1 MNIMR
6 KIKLLAFLIAVA
18 ASFILPAAAQQNPS
32 RCVSKITDA
41 LERLGQQNEF
51 DFLKARE
58 IMNDFHYGTVQ
69 AAVSDPAKATA
80 FKRVFTSLSQFC
92 DLAGANLSAKGMRG
106 YTKLTSGIINVGK
119 DNTDIL
125 IDVFGG
131 KNAFD
136 AAGFDKVMTHLDGNG
151 QWLKKNGKYTGRWE
165 SPAGLIYVENL
176 SVGNQGHSLMHLYK
190 HTVRNFGGRP
200 DADHSVFSV
209 PREDL
214 LDLIDEAWQN
224 LNKVHPPK
232 PDGSGPD
239 IQAYVVDMG
248 RVIGTNSETVIR
260 IVRTPDLGNELLTAY
275 PQ

>member
-1 MNIMR
+1 MR
-6 KIKLLAFLIAVA
+6 KIKLIAFLLAVFASLA
-18 ASFILPAAAQQNPS
+18 APAAAQQNSS

-92 DLAGANLSAKGMRG
+92 DLGGANLSAKGMRG

-125 IDVFGG
+125 IEVFRG

-136 AAGFDKVMTHLDGNG
+136 AAGFDKVMTHMDGNG

-176 SVGNQGHSLMHLYK
+176 SVANQGHSLMHLYK

-224 LNKVHPPK
+224 PNKVHPPK

-239 IQAYVVDMG
+239 LQAYVVDMG
-248 RVIGTNSETVIR
+248 RVVGTNSETTIR
-260 IVRTPDLGNELLTAY
+260 IVLNNIGTDELRTAY